1 MTVSR
6 AKRERS
12 WRGWVLDLT
21 TALDGPYCTSILRD
35 LGAEV
40 ISIEPVRGDD
50 MRKRRSPRDGIEY
63 PFQMRRHT
71 L

>member
-1 MTVSR
+1 M
-6 AKRERS
+6 
-12 WRGWVLDLT
+12 LDLT
-21 TALDGPYCTSILRD
+21 TALAGPYCTSILRD
-35 LGAEV
+35 LNAEV